1 MADFAPELRNQEP
14 NEYLRLSQGWRDNS
28 VGTLISGLGDML
40 KLTVGALDER
50 NKKNIT
56 DEATAAVDVT
66 RDRSIIELHDITR
79 NPPPKEISM
88 DVRRLQAHKLAAE
101 AGSARESNYWGALDA
116 TTRKLRARYPGY
128 REHIDAEM
136 KRLTGQDPANALV
149 RELRSDWEAMNR
161 KSTEDPDKRRLN
173 LLEAFTKEFGGLPP
187 GWQSMPYERVME
199 MYSNESRKKYALE
212 QRRSQLG
219 VATQQRTY
227 DREEAGDTASADWG
241 AVLQKEIR
249 GTGTVYANNLKT
261 MNEIERAVTARGGFA
276 PTAEETKQ
284 YTQAAGNAASSL
296 TRGFDVWANTP
307 RDFLGGR
314 TYASTIGREK
324 LAEIK
329 ANQLDQIV
337 GDIQSSITNK
347 DFGFAK
353 RATLLADIYSD
364 SEKARLLGN
373 DTLRRIGAMRQ
384 IVGEAGTAVLMQ
396 GSVLNEVQQAMK
408 MDAVTAMADESNPTS
423 LSRAM
428 IKINDK
434 GQAKPA
440 LAREIIKGS
449 VDTLTNDGVPLSA
462 KRTLIDS
469 LYGPGNETFLG
480 LVNKNPRLGGT
491 PEAPQKVFQMMANP
505 NMAKTVWKLSQD
517 SGDPTMWSK
526 YERWVTSQMFALN
539 TLDINT
545 VARAQRDAPGVNIR
559 WEPNTMTF
567 HVDEVSTVT
576 PPSGS
581 VGMAI
586 LRQGANAYEASR
598 VSGLREAVG
607 KLNAS
612 LAPLR
617 DVAELRGE
625 NKTAYTLSAL
635 TQLGLRAESLD
646 GRESVAQSLL
656 TRLNKVLYDNL
667 EPRLRKAL
675 QENISTQRV
684 SNPTDT
690 RTPIDLT
697 PVDTER
703 MGRDIS
709 QGPAGRAIRWLGET
723 FGTLPSRE
731 QMQRDRGLR
740 PNDRPLEDP
749 R

>member
-14 NEYLRLSQGWRDNS
+14 NEYMRLSQGWRDNS

-56 DEATAAVDVT
+56 DEATASVDET
-66 RDRSIIELHDITR
+66 RDRSITELHDITR

-161 KSTEDPDKRRLN
+161 KSTDDPEKRRLN
-173 LLEAFTKEFGGLPP
+173 LLEAYTKEFGGLPP

-199 MYSNESRKKYALE
+199 MYSNESRKKFALE
-212 QRRSQLG
+212 QRKASLG
-219 VATQQRTY
+219 VATAQRTY

-241 AVLQKEIR
+241 AELQKEIR
-249 GTGTVYANNLKT
+249 GSGTVYATSFKT
-261 MNEIERAVTARGGFA
+261 MQEIEHGIKARGGFA
-276 PTAEETKQ
+276 PTPEETKR
-284 YTQAAGNAASSL
+284 YVQAAGAAAQSL
-296 TRGFDVWANTP
+296 TRQFDVWANTP
-307 RDFLGGR
+307 RDFLGGKS
-314 TYASTIGREK
+314 YAATIGREK

-337 GDIQSSITNK
+337 GYIQTSVSDNN
-347 DFGFAK
+347 FGFAK
-353 RATLLADIYSD
+353 LTSVLTSIYSD
-364 SEKARLLGN
+364 SEKLTVVGN
-373 DTLRRIGAMRQ
+373 PTLRRIGAMREK
-384 IVGEAGTAVLMQ
+384 IGDTATAALMVNS
-396 GSVLNEVQQAMK
+396 GVMTEVQQALKLGTVVNMS
-408 MDAVTAMADESNPTS
+408 DPNDPVS

-428 IKINDK
+428 QIIYDK
-434 GQAKPA
+434 GQAKPQ

-449 VDTLTNDGVPLSA
+449 TDILTDPNAPIES
-462 KRTLIDS
+462 KKTLIDS

-491 PEAPQKVFQMMANP
+491 PEAPQKVFQMMANS
-505 NMAKTVWKLSQD
+505 NMAKTIWKLSQD
-517 SGDPTMWSK
+517 NNDPTMWSK

-559 WEPNTMTF
+559 WEPNTMQF
-567 HVDEVSTVT
+567 HVDEVSTAT

-581 VGMAI
+581 VGMAV
-586 LRQGANAYEASR
+586 LRAGANAYEASR
-598 VSGLREAVG
+598 VSSLRETVN

-617 DVAELRGE
+617 DIAELRGE
-625 NKTAYTLSAL
+625 NKTAYTLSVL

-675 QENISTQRV
+675 QENISTRRV
-684 SNPTDT
+684 SNPQDT
-690 RTPIDLT
+690 RTPIDIT
-697 PVDTER
+697 PPFPDV
-703 MGRDIS
+703 S
-709 QGPAGRAIRWLGET
+709 QGPAARALRWLGDT
-723 FGTLPSRE
+723 FTGSLPSRE
-731 QMQRDRGLR
+731 QMDRDRNGDLIGR
-740 PNDRPLEDP
+740 RRTD
-749 R
+749 